1 MFLKITNVKP
11 LTYKVALTGGIGG
24 GGAVSHPILV
34 KGGGSPPKRKG
45 VDRIYR
51 ERQILIL

>member
-24 GGAVSHPILV
+24 GAVSHPILV
-34 KGGGSPPKRKG
+34 KGGGSPPQLKG